1 MDARIDRL
9 QRAAAAS
16 QRVVGLGGGLPAADL
31 FPRRELASAFLAVV
45 YEPTCS
51 ALQYGW
57 PEGDPDLRSWIATR
71 LRARGA
77 LVEAGDVIVT
87 SGAQQAVGIAV
98 DRLVARG
105 LRVGLDRETYPAA
118 LDLFR
123 AKGGRGAMDAERPD
137 WFYVM
142 PGVTNPAGTGM
153 RPERRAEILASGA
166 PVIAD
171 EAYAEL
177 RFDGTVPRPLLA
189 DARDRTWHVGT
200 LSKTLSP
207 GLRVGWLVPPP
218 GEFVAAL
225 EAKRARDLEAGNLSQ
240 AVVRSFLARDDFEA
254 RLAAARAYYAGRAE
268 CLVEHLRSRL
278 PRWRFREPEGGFSV
292 FVETDVRGDD
302 VAFLE
307 HATRNGVTFDPGRMF
322 RPGGPAASVS
332 MRLCFSRAS
341 GVELEEG
348 VCRLERA
355 ARTFRAGSTAGAR
368 ASS

>member
-9 QRAAAAS
+9 QRAAAES
-16 QRVVGLGGGLPAADL
+16 ERVVELGGGLPAADL
-31 FPRRELASAFLAVV
+31 FPRSELASSFLAVL
-45 YEPTCS
+45 YEPACA

-57 PEGDPDLRSWIATR
+57 PEGDPDVRAWIAAR

-77 LVEAGDVIVT
+77 PVAAGDIIVT
-87 SGAQQAVGIAV
+87 SGAQQAVSIAV
-98 DRLVARG
+98 DRLAASGRS
-105 LRVGLDRETYPAA
+105 VGLDRETYPAA
-118 LDLFR
+118 LDLIR
-123 AKGGRGAMDAERPD
+123 AKGGRAATGNDPPD

-142 PGVTNPAGTGM
+142 PGVTNPTGAGMTA
-153 RPERRAEILASGA
+153 ERRAAILASGV

-177 RFDGTVPRPLLA
+177 RFDGAVPRPFLA

-207 GLRVGWLVPPP
+207 GLRVGWLLPPP
-218 GEFVAAL
+218 GELAAAL

-240 AVVRSFLARDDFEA
+240 AVVRSFLARDDFDA
-254 RLAAARAYYAGRAE
+254 RLAAARTFYRARAE
-268 CLVEHLRSRL
+268 TLVDLLRRHL
-278 PRWRFREPEGGFSV
+278 PGWHFREPEGGFSV

-307 HATRNGVTFDPGRMF
+307 HATRQGVNFDPGRMF
-322 RPGGPAASVS
+322 RPGGAPAFVS

-341 GVELEEG
+341 STELAEG
-348 VCRLERA
+348 VRRLERA
-355 ARTFRAGSTAGAR
+355 ARTFRTGVPAETR
-368 ASS
+368 ATP

>member
-9 QRAAAAS
+9 QRAAAGS
-16 QRVVGLGGGLPAADL
+16 QRVVGLGGGLPAAEL
-31 FPRRELASAFLAVV
+31 FPRKELASSFLAVV
-45 YEPTCS
+45 YEPTCA

-57 PEGDPDLRSWIATR
+57 PEGDPELRAWIAAR

-77 LVEAGDVIVT
+77 RVAAGDVIVT
-87 SGAQQAVGIAV
+87 SGAQQAVGIAM
-98 DRLVARG
+98 DRLAARG

-118 LDLFR
+118 LDLLR
-123 AKGGRGAMDAERPD
+123 AKGGRAATDAEPPD

-153 RPERRAEILASGA
+153 PPDRRAEILASGA

-177 RFDGTVPRPLLA
+177 RFDGSVPRPLLA
-189 DARDRTWHVGT
+189 GARDRTWHVGT

-218 GEFVAAL
+218 GELAAAL

-240 AVVRSFLARDDFEA
+240 AVVRSFLARYDFDA
-254 RLAAARAYYAGRAE
+254 RLAAARAYYADRAG
-268 CLVEHLRSRL
+268 CLVELLRRHL
-278 PRWRFREPEGGFSV
+278 PGWRFHEPEGGFSV

-322 RPGGPAASVS
+322 RPGGPPASVS

-341 GVELEEG
+341 RAELEAG
-348 VCRLERA
+348 VRRLERA
-355 ARTFRAGSTAGAR
+355 ALTFRGA
-368 ASS
+368 ATVKTWATP